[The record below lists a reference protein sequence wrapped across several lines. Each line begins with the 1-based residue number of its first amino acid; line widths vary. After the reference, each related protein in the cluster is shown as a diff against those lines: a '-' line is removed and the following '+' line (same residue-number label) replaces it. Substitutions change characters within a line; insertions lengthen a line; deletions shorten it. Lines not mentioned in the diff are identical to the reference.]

1 MAGSPSLAMISPAA
15 TVISSPCSRQLL
27 SSDERPANKGSF
39 CNSSGFICAASQRAF
54 TLSSQRSG
62 VCNSAVSVLM
72 APTPSHV
79 LGSRPPVLLVLL
91 DQKIHK
97 PEHPENPPCENP
109 GKQWPSH
116 GVLLI
121 VVRSHVLSSEYG
133 NDRSS
138 IGQFQIKGKTIMER
152 GFSKNIRSLVRVR
165 PRNICRPFGSAPTV
179 RQCACCGGL
188 SKLTGAVASYVVQY
202 LIIP

>member
-91 DQKIHK
+91 DRKIHK
-97 PEHPENPPCENP
+97 PEHPENPPARIQVNSGHLMASSSSLSDP
-109 GKQWPSH
+109 MFSPQSMATIVPSSANSSQGGKPSWNAD
-116 GVLLI
+116 LA
-121 VVRSHVLSSEYG
+121 
-133 NDRSS
+133 
-138 IGQFQIKGKTIMER
+138 KT
-152 GFSKNIRSLVRVR
+152 SAALVRVR